1 MEMDATYQIDNPNNN
16 MLANNQLG
24 FRWKRIL
31 NPTRPQP
38 RSRHSHRAINIKEL
52 MVVFV
57 GGNEGIA
64 DEFHVYNTVTNQWYV
79 PVLKRDVP
87 NGCAAYGFVVEGTR
101 MFVFSGMIE
110 YGKYPNE
117 LYELQAIKLG
127 LRKMYPE
134 TPDNGVTP
142 CPRLGHSFT
151 MVGEKIFLSGGLG
164 NESDDPKK

>member
-38 RSRHSHRAINIKEL
+38 RPRHGHRAINIKEL

-64 DEFHVYNTVTNQWYV
+64 DEFHVYNTV
-79 PVLKRDVP
+79 
-87 NGCAAYGFVVEGTR
+87 
-101 MFVFSGMIE
+101 
-110 YGKYPNE
+110 
-117 LYELQAIKLG
+117 
-127 LRKMYPE
+127 
-134 TPDNGVTP
+134 
-142 CPRLGHSFT
+142 
-151 MVGEKIFLSGGLG
+151 LSK
-164 NESDDPKK
+164 N

>member
-1 MEMDATYQIDNPNNN
+1 MTWENVTLHHRGECAQSTSRA
-16 MLANNQLG
+16 LAIGIQSRLCLVG
-24 FRWKRIL
+24 ARWL
-31 NPTRPQP
+31 SQSLEQP
-38 RSRHSHRAINIKEL
+38 
-52 MVVFV
+52 
-57 GGNEGIA
+57 
-64 DEFHVYNTVTNQWYV
+64 VTNQWYV

-117 LYELQAIKLG
+117 LYELQAIKWG
-127 LRKMYPE
+127 WREMYPE

-151 MVGEKIFLSGGLG
+151 MVGEKIFLFGGLG

>member
-1 MEMDATYQIDNPNNN
+1 MSPCTIEENVPRARAGHCAIGIQSR
-16 MLANNQLG
+16 LCLVGA
-24 FRWKRIL
+24 RWL
-31 NPTRPQP
+31 SQSLEQP
-38 RSRHSHRAINIKEL
+38 GE
-52 MVVFV
+52 
-57 GGNEGIA
+57 
-64 DEFHVYNTVTNQWYV
+64 VTNQWYV

-117 LYELQAIKLG
+117 LYELQAIKWG
-127 LRKMYPE
+127 WRKMYPE

-151 MVGEKIFLSGGLG
+151 MVGEKIFLFGGLG